1 MNMRKIT
8 SLHEEKKEKLVKVMS
23 FFTSQEIFPFLEAKL
38 QLLIMGDPRHH
49 STYCLNQVGDIIKIF
64 PFMFLF
70 SNFMQV

>member
-1 MNMRKIT
+1 
-8 SLHEEKKEKLVKVMS
+8 MS
-23 FFTSQEIFPFLEAKL
+23 FITSQEIYPFLEAII
-38 QLLIMGDPRHH
+38 QLLIMGDLRHH